1 MTGCGVWTTHFVAML
16 AFQLGLPIG
25 YDPAVTGLSA
35 IIAIVLSGLGF
46 WLAVDKGRTLL
57 GGAIV
62 GLAVAAMHYTGV
74 AAMEIPADKVFDISY
89 VAASVVIGA
98 GLSAAALFA
107 VKRIAGLN
115 GRLAGPG
122 LLTLAICGMHF
133 TGMTALG
140 FVPVPN
146 IAVSTQNIAPIA
158 LAIAVAAVTFCI
170 LVLGLIGALDG
181 EFGASAQKLSA

>member
-1 MTGCGVWTTHFVAML
+1 ML
-16 AFQLGLPIG
+16 AFQFGLPIG

-35 IIAIVLSGLGF
+35 VIAIVLWGLGF

-74 AAMEIPADKVFDISY
+74 AAMEIPADKVIDISY

-107 VKRIAGLN
+107 VKHIAGLN
-115 GRLAGPG
+115 GRLAGAG
-122 LLTLAICGMHF
+122 LLALAICSMHF

-140 FVPVPN
+140 FVPDPN

-158 LAIAVAAVTFCI
+158 LAIAVAAVTF
-170 LVLGLIGALDG
+170 
-181 EFGASAQKLSA
+181 